1 MATARPARRRG
12 RQAEAARNDDLLLDA
27 ARVVF
32 TALGADAPVSAI
44 AARAGVGIGSLYRR
58 YPTKEALLQHLC
70 VLAME
75 QTIAAASAALEAE
88 DVWAGLTGYVRV
100 CVRNRTGALAPVA
113 GTIAVT
119 PEMLR
124 TSRRGMRLAGALV
137 ERAHAAGVL
146 RPDVTALDIALLIE
160 QFSRRSGAM
169 PAAEEDNARERLLAI
184 ALAGLRPTDPEP
196 LPGRP
201 PSRAAYVGRWSGDS

>member
-12 RQAEAARNDDLLLDA
+12 RQAEAARNDGLLLDA
-27 ARVVF
+27 ARAVF
-32 TALGADAPVSAI
+32 TAQGADAPVSAI

-75 QTIAAASAALEAE
+75 QTIAAASAALEAD
-88 DVWAGLTGYVRV
+88 DVWAGLTGYVRA

-113 GTIAVT
+113 GRIAVT

-124 TSRRGMRLAGALV
+124 ASRRGMRLAGALV
-137 ERAHAAGVL
+137 ARAHAAGVL

-160 QFSRRSGAM
+160 QFSRRTAAM
-169 PAAEEDNARERLLAI
+169 PVAEEDNARERLLAI
-184 ALAGLRPTDPEP
+184 ALAGLRPTDREP

-201 PSRAAYVGRWSGDS
+201 PSRAAYVGRWSGDA

>member
-12 RQAEAARNDDLLLDA
+12 RQAEAARNDGLLLDA
-27 ARVVF
+27 ARMVF
-32 TALGADAPVSAI
+32 TAQGADAPVSAI

-88 DVWAGLTGYVRV
+88 DVWAGLTGYVRA
-100 CVRNRTGALAPVA
+100 CVWNRTGALAPVA
-113 GTIAVT
+113 GRIAVT

-124 TSRRGMRLAGALV
+124 ASRRGMRLAGALV

-160 QFSRRSGAM
+160 QFSRRSAAM

-184 ALAGLRPTDPEP
+184 ALAGLRPTDSEP

-201 PSRAAYVGRWSGDS
+201 PSRAAYVGRWSGDA